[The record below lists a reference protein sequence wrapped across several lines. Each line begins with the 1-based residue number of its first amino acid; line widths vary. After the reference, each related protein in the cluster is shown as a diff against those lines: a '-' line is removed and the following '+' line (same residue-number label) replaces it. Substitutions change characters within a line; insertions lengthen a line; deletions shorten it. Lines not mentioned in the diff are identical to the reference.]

1 MSMARR
7 VGGSFALAVAL
18 VMSVQSSALAAVV
31 NVEIGGPAPGFT
43 PATAKP
49 KQGDSVLWTNAD
61 DIAHTTTSNGCPSS
75 GEPGVGLWCSPSMGQ
90 NATYSFIFRAAAKYP
105 YVCIFH
111 ASMKGTV
118 QVNMKASPMS
128 GGTGTTFTI
137 VWAKAS
143 IPNGFNADVQIKR
156 PGDASFSNWMLN
168 QVNTMVSESFTP
180 DQGVGTYQF
189 RSRLQNDASG
199 GASNYSKPVSIQ
211 VS

>member
-1 MSMARR
+1 M
-7 VGGSFALAVAL
+7 
-18 VMSVQSSALAAVV
+18 
-31 NVEIGGPAPGFT
+31 
-43 PATAKP
+43 
-49 KQGDSVLWTNAD
+49 
-61 DIAHTTTSNGCPSS
+61 
-75 GEPGVGLWCSPSMGQ
+75 
-90 NATYSFIFRAAAKYP
+90 
-105 YVCIFH
+105 
-111 ASMKGTV
+111 
-118 QVNMKASPMS
+118 ASPVVFAEH
-128 GGTGTTFTI
+128 GPERHLLVHLPRGGEVPVRLHLPHKHEGHRAGEHEGQPDERGTGTTFTI
-137 VWAKAS
+137 VWAKAT